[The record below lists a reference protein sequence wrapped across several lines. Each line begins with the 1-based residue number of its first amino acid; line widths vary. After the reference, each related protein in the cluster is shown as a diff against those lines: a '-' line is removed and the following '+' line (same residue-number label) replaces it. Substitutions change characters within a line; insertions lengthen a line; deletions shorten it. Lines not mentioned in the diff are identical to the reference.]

1 MGSHPGWLNM
11 KNPSKDKERR
21 GQPRTVIALP
31 TNFEIKDSGSSYP
44 GLTIDVSQSGLLIKT
59 LKEMPVGLKLDI
71 EVLVPKKLRLSK
83 IRAETEIVWKGV
95 DQWEDW
101 EGYEYGLK
109 ITHISN
115 SDHVELSRILSNPS
129 SLQEVYFTEDFQY
142 NPTLI
147 VKTK

>member
-1 MGSHPGWLNM
+1 M
-11 KNPSKDKERR
+11 KNSSQGKERR
-21 GQPRTVIALP
+21 DHPRTIISLP
-31 TNFEIKDSGSSYP
+31 ANFEITESGSSYP
-44 GLTIDVSQSGLLIKT
+44 GLTIDASQSGLLIQT
-59 LKEMPVGLKLDI
+59 LKEMPVGIKLEI
-71 EVLVPKKLRLSK
+71 EFLLPGKLGLSR

-95 DQWEDW
+95 SYWEDW

-115 SDHVELSRILSNPS
+115 EDYVELSRILSNPS
-129 SLQEVYFTEDFQY
+129 CLREVYFTENSNS

>member
-1 MGSHPGWLNM
+1 M
-11 KNPSKDKERR
+11 KNSSQDKERR
-21 GQPRTVIALP
+21 DHPRTIISLP
-31 TNFEIKDSGSSYP
+31 ANFEITESGGSYP
-44 GLTIDVSQSGLLIKT
+44 GLTIDASQSGLLIQT
-59 LKEMPVGLKLDI
+59 LKEMPVGIKLDI
-71 EVLVPKKLRLSK
+71 EVLLPKKLRLSR

-95 DQWEDW
+95 SYWEDW

-115 SDHVELSRILSNPS
+115 EDYVELSRILSNPS
-129 SLQEVYFTEDFQY
+129 CLQEVYFTEKPND